1 MSARVPLSPPRDTGR
16 DSETDAFGNTSVVG
30 LGLCTLN
37 QHGVP
42 AGAGRGPAGERD
54 GACRLWGCVPAGC
67 GCAMQSVRGRDTPIE
82 ALLIGAAPGAPLSP
96 RRRQGL
102 LGRVASDPGLEH
114 WVRFPP
120 EEGRGDLSGKVSSR
134 AVGCGHLRGWRWGST
149 GVLQSPGRARS
160 QLRQRGAVTEHS
172 GSPARAGLRFRKPLG
187 LPGGCRLGSRLREV
201 RPQAVTMEPSHPP
214 LGMAA
219 GRCAEGWLTGSG

>member
-1 MSARVPLSPPRDTGR
+1 MSPPRDTGR
-16 DSETDAFGNTSVVG
+16 DSETDGFGKTSVVVG

-37 QHGVP
+37 QHGVS
-42 AGAGRGPAGERD
+42 A
-54 GACRLWGCVPAGC
+54 
-67 GCAMQSVRGRDTPIE
+67 
-82 ALLIGAAPGAPLSP
+82 GAAPGAPLPP

-114 WVRFPP
+114 WVQFPP

-149 GVLQSPGRARS
+149 GVRQSPGHARS

-201 RPQAVTMEPSHPP
+201 RPQTVTMEPSRPP

-219 GRCAEGWLTGSG
+219 GRCAEGRLIGSG

>member
-1 MSARVPLSPPRDTGR
+1 MTSELPVRTASASPSPLFSSLFSPRPTPPSGTPGICLRLLPSPPTTKSTTR
-16 DSETDAFGNTSVVG
+16 S
-30 LGLCTLN
+30 
-37 QHGVP
+37 
-42 AGAGRGPAGERD
+42 
-54 GACRLWGCVPAGC
+54 
-67 GCAMQSVRGRDTPIE
+67 
-82 ALLIGAAPGAPLSP
+82 
-96 RRRQGL
+96 RRQGL